1 MVNHATKNLDNLFSA
16 LSDPTRRAI
25 LARLSRGAAS
35 VTEVAEPFEM
45 SLPAISKHLRILE
58 NAGLIVRLKEG
69 RVHHLRLS
77 AAPLQSAAAWLADYR
92 QFWDEQFDS
101 LAQFLEATPDE
112 ENSDERP

>member
-1 MVNHATKNLDNLFSA
+1 MVKNSPAKLDDIFSA
-16 LSDPTRRAI
+16 LSDPTRRSI
-25 LARLSRGAAS
+25 LERLSRGAAS

-58 NAGLIVRLKEG
+58 GAGLIMRQKEG

-77 AAPLQSAAAWLADYR
+77 AAPLQSAAEWLADYR

-101 LAQFLEATPDE
+101 LAQFLEASPE
-112 ENSDERP
+112 EE